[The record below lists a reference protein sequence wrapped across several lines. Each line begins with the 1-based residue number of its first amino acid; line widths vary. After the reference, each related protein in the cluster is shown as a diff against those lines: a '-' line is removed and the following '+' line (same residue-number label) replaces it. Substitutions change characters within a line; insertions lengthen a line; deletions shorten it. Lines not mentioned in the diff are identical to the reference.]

1 MRERGTWHRAAVSR
15 RGGASGTSMQP
26 PSAIA
31 LDLLSPCLYVPVSFQ
46 SAKRG
51 VSRPSRTLDWN
62 AMDAAVSRDERMT
75 ADGKGVWSWPPDA
88 GVKSCG
94 LRCRP
99 PRARHDEF
107 CETTEAIKPGTP
119 GRARY
124 RPLKPLRR
132 ECRIVWLT
140 CGDDS
145 RVFELH
151 ARLRVRPSTRHSLR
165 PRFPRDEN
173 DFIVRTRPRRG
184 NAPLRPAR
192 IPSG

>member
-1 MRERGTWHRAAVSR
+1 
-15 RGGASGTSMQP
+15 MQP

-31 LDLLSPCLYVPVSFQ
+31 LDSLSPCLYVPVSFQ
-46 SAKRG
+46 SATRG

-99 PRARHDEF
+99 PPRARHDEF
-107 CETTEAIKPGTP
+107 RETTEAIKPGTP

-145 RVFELH
+145 RVF
-151 ARLRVRPSTRHSLR
+151 
-165 PRFPRDEN
+165 
-173 DFIVRTRPRRG
+173 
-184 NAPLRPAR
+184 
-192 IPSG
+192 

>member
-1 MRERGTWHRAAVSR
+1 
-15 RGGASGTSMQP
+15 MQP

-31 LDLLSPCLYVPVSFQ
+31 LDSLSPCLYVPVSFQ
-46 SAKRG
+46 SATRG

-99 PRARHDEF
+99 PPRARHDEF
-107 CETTEAIKPGTP
+107 RETTEAIKPGTP

-165 PRFPRDEN
+165 PRFPRDES

-192 IPSG
+192 TRACDSGG